1 MNLHAFGSSQ
11 TKHYFRRI
19 YRNIFGYFST
29 LTYIGNLDLKVTLVF
44 LIIAEVANVEANLEN
59 YFTIFHNGI

>member
-1 MNLHAFGSSQ
+1 MNLHTFISSQ

-29 LTYIGNLDLKVTLVF
+29 MTYIGNLDLKVTLVF
-44 LIIAEVANVEANLEN
+44 LVVAEVGNLEANIEI
-59 YFTIFHNGI
+59 YFFYFS